1 MQALAEQVGLGQL
14 MSWLKVFSNLD
25 YQLKNSPYGQ
35 LPLELA
41 VVELLVVPSPAATVV
56 PAEAT
61 QMAMPTRTRQRV
73 APPAQPPVARPV
85 AAPQLVVDATPEP
98 PVIAATPTPEADT
111 SSDRSTVLRPN
122 VIEVEDNAAFP
133 LEDVETLWPQ
143 FVEDLRAENRL
154 IYAQMEG
161 VMPINIEE
169 QTVVLLASKG
179 KWQKSMLEQE
189 KTRRLLERML
199 TKALKTTAHIRI
211 TMDEQEEMPDVHKQ
225 LQHARN
231 DPLVRKA
238 INIFEADVIGIDTP

>member
-1 MQALAEQVGLGQL
+1 
-14 MSWLKVFSNLD
+14 
-25 YQLKNSPYGQ
+25 
-35 LPLELA
+35 
-41 VVELLVVPSPAATVV
+41 
-56 PAEAT
+56 
-61 QMAMPTRTRQRV
+61 V
-73 APPAQPPVARPV
+73 APPPERELEPATEQTTAQRPH
-85 AAPQLVVDATPEP
+85 
-98 PVIAATPTPEADT
+98 
-111 SSDRSTVLRPN
+111 

-143 FVEDLRAENRL
+143 FIEDLRAESRL

-161 VMPINIEE
+161 VTPINIEE

-211 TMDEQEEMPDVHKQ
+211 TMDEQEEMPDVRKQ
-225 LQHARN
+225 IQHARN

-238 INIFEADVIGIDTP
+238 LNIFEADVIGIDTL